1 MGIQCVAKMGQMPV
15 KSYDL
20 ILMDVQMPGLNG
32 YQAAEQIRGLG
43 RCDTSAVPIL
53 AMTAYTFPEDLK
65 RAEQSGMS
73 GYIAKPLDM
82 DVLYEKLEQWLVK
95 M

>member
-1 MGIQCVAKMGQMPV
+1 M
-15 KSYDL
+15 

-82 DVLYEKLEQWLVK
+82 DVYMKSWSSGLLKCSDI
-95 M
+95 